1 MRMKLVDRHGRVRER
16 ALTII
21 TLRGR
26 DAPGA
31 PPSAPDGDRLLIRF
45 TYPND
50 IRGTSFLVWEHPDSD
65 DERFLYLPSL
75 GRVRRIAG
83 TEAQESFVGSDFTYE
98 DIGGREFDD
107 YTYAFAAP
115 DGENASWSPAAGGPP
130 RPAWRL
136 ESRRKDKAAEFPRVV
151 SLVLK
156 DALIVA
162 GADVYNR
169 RNEKQ
174 KVYTV
179 RRLEQIE
186 SIWTVMESE
195 MTNAIEKTRT
205 ELIVE
210 SMDYNVGLKETD
222 FSRRGQ
228 SPSTGRAGRQVSQ
241 ALAGWIYRWRI
252 PLSVFIVVG
261 ALVQAP
267 LADITKI
274 DNDITAW
281 FSKDDPVYKDYERYR
296 TEFGGT
302 RALIIALKADSADR
316 LFSRG
321 TLETIEAIT
330 GDIERVDTVHQVQQP
345 RDRHHRRGA
354 EERER

>member
-1 MRMKLVDRHGRVRER
+1 MNVMRRRVLAPALVCAATVGALNFCIGRSALARAQALTAESVARQVQDRNTGRDSRSSMRMKLVDRHGRVRER

-115 DGENASWSPAAGGPP
+115 DGENASWSPAAGGAP

-156 DALIVA
+156 DALVVV

-179 RRLEQIE
+179 RRLEPIE

-205 ELIVE
+205 ELVVE
-210 SMDYNVGLKETD
+210 SMDYNVGLTETD
-222 FSRRGQ
+222 FSRRE
-228 SPSTGRAGRQVSQ
+228 
-241 ALAGWIYRWRI
+241 L
-252 PLSVFIVVG
+252 
-261 ALVQAP
+261 
-267 LADITKI
+267 
-274 DNDITAW
+274 
-281 FSKDDPVYKDYERYR
+281 E
-296 TEFGGT
+296 
-302 RALIIALKADSADR
+302 
-316 LFSRG
+316 RG
-321 TLETIEAIT
+321 TLRQAQGRALRQAQGRAI
-330 GDIERVDTVHQVQQP
+330 Q
-345 RDRHHRRGA
+345 
-354 EERER
+354 